1 MPQPFLIASLRVFP
15 SQRSPIPL
23 ETDWLPCGYPPT
35 TLNAPSSTLL
45 LPVSPTPTLARSS
58 LAPPK
63 AMGPLFTSRSPLPGR
78 PGRWA
83 ANHYGS
89 PTSPTSKLWSPCES
103 VPSATWASPD
113 PTADTLLNFV
123 PLQRTPTNLGA
134 SNPPS
139 SEELDTHHHPEA
151 PAHDTE
157 DSNPRRR
164 VDTSQSTANRTMISP
179 VGSIPTPF
187 EAEPHRPSAATP
199 SPLTFG
205 PNEQARTTPGLR
217 SF

>member
-123 PLQRTPTNLGA
+123 PSRGPPRTSEPQTRPVPRSWTRTITRRLQRTTPRTATPGAGSTPLKARRTAQWSVPSAVFRPPSRPNRTALRRQLLLPWPSDRTSKLEQPRAFGA
-134 SNPPS
+134 S
-139 SEELDTHHHPEA
+139 
-151 PAHDTE
+151 
-157 DSNPRRR
+157 
-164 VDTSQSTANRTMISP
+164 
-179 VGSIPTPF
+179 
-187 EAEPHRPSAATP
+187 
-199 SPLTFG
+199 
-205 PNEQARTTPGLR
+205 
-217 SF
+217 